1 LFFSQ
6 NLMIVEKIYEYLL
19 LFLCSA
25 HNERLLNIVNFFG
38 ENEFIIRRKETTEK
52 LFMDQNGLEPDSYVG
67 RNLINSEL
75 LVGALEFYTLKSEKY
90 EFLFFLS
97 YNLSLLISEW
107 IINKWTTFVLF
118 WIDERAKRLNE
129 KIYHCL

>member
-1 LFFSQ
+1 
-6 NLMIVEKIYEYLL
+6 MIVEKIYEYLL

-97 YNLSLLISEW
+97 YNLSLLISE
-107 IINKWTTFVLF
+107 
-118 WIDERAKRLNE
+118 
-129 KIYHCL
+129 